1 MSSQPTWRQT
11 SAVYHDRAD
20 EYDQWFEG
28 SLLFDIELAAIN
40 GLATKTSQPQLEIGV
55 GPGRFAERLEI
66 AFGVDPALAPLKL
79 AKKRGVH
86 ACQAVGENLPL
97 GDQSVATVYLL
108 FTLCFLNDPCQV
120 FAEINRCLQDKG
132 HLILGMVPDSGPW
145 GQELNLKK
153 EKNHPFYRYA
163 RFYEIDEVQKW
174 LAKAGLRTVEI
185 RSSLYQ
191 PPDKVKTVELS
202 RQGVEKGAGFVV
214 LAAQKE

>member
-1 MSSQPTWRQT
+1 MPSQPTWHQT
-11 SAVYHDRAD
+11 SAVFHERVD

-40 GLATKTSQPQLEIGV
+40 GLETKTFEPRLEIGI
-55 GPGRFAERLEI
+55 GPGRFAERLGI

-191 PPDKVKTVELS
+191 PPGKIKTVEFS
-202 RQGVEKGAGFVV
+202 RQGVEKEAGFIV